1 MIPLTNEE
9 NKRISSL
16 LYIARKN
23 LVLMTIKYEITVIT
37 LASIEALLMIFVI
50 WHSQYDYHFIIKELA
65 KKFEGQLEC
74 PGENTRKYATFSV
87 TLKKKL
93 ENGNTVTY
101 KIKFIVGFKFMSS
114 SLSSIVDNL
123 AEGLRN
129 SKCKDCKSC
138 LEYIKID
145 EDTHFIFKCFKCNKT

>member
-50 WHSQYDYHFIIKELA
+50 
-65 KKFEGQLEC
+65 
-74 PGENTRKYATFSV
+74 
-87 TLKKKL
+87 
-93 ENGNTVTY
+93 
-101 KIKFIVGFKFMSS
+101 
-114 SLSSIVDNL
+114 
-123 AEGLRN
+123 
-129 SKCKDCKSC
+129 
-138 LEYIKID
+138 
-145 EDTHFIFKCFKCNKT
+145 